1 MEEDTTAAPPRQRQ
15 RSRRPASDG
24 SSVQAEEKRQR
35 TTPRKPRTIHRPW
48 TLYAPPRSAEDPS
61 VPLAASTFRF
71 MSFNVLADYLVE
83 NDRKKEPAKRHQKYD
98 WGYRSVRLV
107 KEILRWSPHIV
118 NLQEVDHFEDFFEP
132 KLEKAGFV
140 GVYKRRTGE
149 TTHDGCAIF
158 VKKSMFRIV
167 SSHPI
172 EYHVPDHP
180 VLNRDN
186 IALTAVVEAKNGTN
200 GSGTAR
206 FVVANTHLLFN
217 PNRGEIKLAQLD
229 MLLKHLTSLRQE
241 HGPMLPILLSGDFNL
256 APHSPLYHF
265 LSTGEL
271 DASGLSR
278 YGLSGQ
284 NLDTYALKKAARIN
298 ENDRARHNGNGTA
311 FGKFNIARVQRNDF
325 RAFKPSTT
333 YSHEFDFASAYA
345 QLPDDKCTGEPKF
358 TIFHSGSKGT
368 VDYIWYT
375 RSSVHC
381 HGVVEMIPAG
391 LLFKGD
397 ELPTTEHSSDHLSLV
412 ADFSWR

>member
-1 MEEDTTAAPPRQRQ
+1 MENKTEVPRGGRRQ
-15 RSRRPASDG
+15 RSRRPAADA
-24 SSVQAEEKRQR
+24 SSSKTEDKRQR
-35 TTPRKPRTIHRPW
+35 MTPRKPRPIHRPW
-48 TLYAPPRSAEDPS
+48 TLYAPPRIAEDPS

-71 MSFNVLADYLVE
+71 MSFNVLADYLVI
-83 NDRKKEPAKRHQKYD
+83 NDRENEPAKHHQKYD
-98 WGYRSVRLV
+98 WEYRSVRLM

-132 KLEKAGFV
+132 RMKKAGFV

-149 TTHDGCAIF
+149 NTHDGCAIF

-172 EYHVPDHP
+172 EYHVLDHP
-180 VLNRDN
+180 VLDRDN
-186 IALTAVVEAKNGTN
+186 IALTAVVEAKNSVG
-200 GSGTAR
+200 GPSPAR
-206 FVVANTHLLFN
+206 FVVTNTHLLSN
-217 PNRGEIKLAQLD
+217 PNRGEIKLAQLG
-229 MLLKHLTSLRQE
+229 MLLKHLTSLRKE
-241 HGPMLPILLSGDFNL
+241 HNAILPVLLSGDFNL

-265 LSTGEL
+265 LSTGKL

-284 NLDTYALKKAARIN
+284 NLDTYALKKAARVN
-298 ENDRARHNGNGTA
+298 ENDRTRHHGNGTA
-311 FGKFNIARVQRNDF
+311 FGKFDSYRAQRDDF
-325 RAFKPSTT
+325 RVYKPNTV
-333 YSHEFDFASAYA
+333 YSHELDFASAYA

-358 TIFHSGSKGT
+358 TIFHSGSKAT

-375 RSSVHC
+375 RSSLHC

-391 LLFKGD
+391 LLFKHD

-412 ADFSWR
+412 ADFSLR